1 MLAISDSSNASQMGN
16 INYWLPISLVE
27 EKCSSF
33 SCHIGAPDSENK
45 HVVVKTIFTKVLC
58 LVYAPYGHT
67 GNMHQCTHLCVATNM
82 VWIKNPRN
90 GFRASRMEG
99 FALF

>member
-1 MLAISDSSNASQMGN
+1 MLAVSDSLSASQMGN
-16 INYWLPISLVE
+16 INYWLPVSFVE
-27 EKCSSF
+27 EECSSF

-45 HVVVKTIFTKVLC
+45 HVVGKTMFTKVLC

-67 GNMHQCTHLCVATNM
+67 GNMHQCTHPWVATNM

-90 GFRASRMEG
+90 GFWVSRMEV
-99 FALF
+99 FAVF